1 MEPSQDARDERAAA
15 PVRVPHT
22 AATVRAAAEEFLGL
36 LDACDEP
43 DADGYFQ
50 KLPTAQYFAGLIEDQ
65 PGAWDAVVRNMLFGL
80 DRFPDGRV
88 VDVGCGHGLQSFVFA
103 RHGLEVIGLDTAAR
117 RTVVSNRI
125 AEAAEMPWLT
135 YRTGNAR
142 REVGRV
148 PCSAVWMHRSFHH
161 IPDKR
166 DWDASALQYFQQ
178 IHGALEPGGVV
189 VFTTSNVTGR
199 SLLPGVSRGQHKAGH
214 IAQLLEQADF
224 EVTDI
229 VYRGFLSGLPLRIR
243 PRRVGAIDARL
254 SEVPG
259 IRKLAGGL
267 SFAARRR

>member
-1 MEPSQDARDERAAA
+1 MEQSQDARDERAEA
-15 PVRVPHT
+15 PARTPHT
-22 AATVRAAAEEFLGL
+22 AASVRSAAEEFLRL
-36 LDACDEP
+36 LDECDVP

-50 KLPTAQYFAGLIEDQ
+50 KHPSSQYFAGLIEDQ

-103 RHGLEVIGLDTAAR
+103 RHGLEVVGLDTAKH
-117 RTVVSNRI
+117 RTAVSNRI

-142 REVGRV
+142 TEVAKER
-148 PCSAVWMHRSFHH
+148 CSSVWMHRSFHH

-166 DWDASALQYFQQ
+166 DWDASAVQYFRQ

-189 VFTTSNVTGR
+189 VFTTSNATGR
-199 SLLPGVSRGQHKAGH
+199 SLVPGVSRGQHKAGH

-243 PRRVGAIDARL
+243 PRNVAAIDQRL
-254 SEVPG
+254 AQVPG
-259 IRKLAGGL
+259 IRKLGGGL
-267 SFAARRR
+267 TFAARRR